1 MGHCPGGLVKNLP
14 AGAGHAFNPRVRR
27 IPWRREWQPS
37 SVFLPGKSLGQRRLA
52 VTVHGVAQ
60 SWTWLD
66 KWACTPYRTL
76 ISYVTNL
83 AILSPIIFLWRQHSS
98 LPIISCINVWHVLI
112 LGVIWWTVKKKRQF
126 SSCECFKNIN
136 LSITIYQKKFLRNKI
151 FFPLNWVILPSLR
164 ISL

>member
-1 MGHCPGGLVKNLP
+1 MPMTCLVEKGIPKIMGHCPGGLVKNLP
-14 AGAGHAFNPRVRR
+14 AGAGNAFDPRVRK

-37 SVFLPGKSLGQRRLA
+37 SGLLPGKFLGQRRLA

-83 AILSPIIFLWRQHSS
+83 AILSPIIFLWCQHSS
-98 LPIISCINVWHVLI
+98 LPIISCINVWPVLI
-112 LGVIWWTVKKKRQF
+112 LGVIWWTVKKNVSLAVVSALKTLTSQLLF
-126 SSCECFKNIN
+126 
-136 LSITIYQKKFLRNKI
+136 TKKYF
-151 FFPLNWVILPSLR
+151 
-164 ISL
+164 